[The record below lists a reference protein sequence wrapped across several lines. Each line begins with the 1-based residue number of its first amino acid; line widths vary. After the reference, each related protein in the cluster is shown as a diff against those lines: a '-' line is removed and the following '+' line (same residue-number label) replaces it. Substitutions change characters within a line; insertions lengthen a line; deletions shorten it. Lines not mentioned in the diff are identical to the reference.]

1 MARSRSLEAH
11 ALEVAVARRHGGSF
25 GLARARVV
33 FSLPFGLGTDHANA
47 FGRVYRHRG
56 LTESEQAV
64 LASLQRKDARVNPS
78 ARSPRKA
85 PSRNVT
91 YERVY
96 KGQTYRLEHHG
107 GNRYY
112 LNGTF
117 YKSLTA
123 AATAITGSHLSG
135 KAFWG
140 IVE

>member
-1 MARSRSLEAH
+1 MASLRQQDRHLLADLRQAIDREVKVRAVRKRRNDLSRL
-11 ALEVAVARRHGGSF
+11 
-25 GLARARVV
+25 
-33 FSLPFGLGTDHANA
+33 NA
-47 FGRVYRHRG
+47 
-56 LTESEQAV
+56 EQAV